1 VTSGRRRQAVI
12 LAGGKGTR
20 LRPFTTTLPKPL
32 VPVGDHP
39 IIEIVLRQL
48 KHFGFADVVIS
59 TGHLAG
65 LIEAYCG
72 DGRRWGMKI
81 RYVHEERPLG
91 TSGALKLI
99 RGLQPHFLTINGDI
113 LTTLDFGR
121 LFARHVGSGAAA
133 TIGVCARES
142 PVDFGVLTLDGED
155 TLVRYD
161 EKPSYRYLVSM
172 GVNAFDRRALELV
185 RRGES
190 LGIPDLIDRVMASGT
205 RVAGF
210 RNKAEW
216 LDIGRPTD
224 YELAQE
230 IFSSP
235 RRRARYLRK

>member
-1 VTSGRRRQAVI
+1 MTSRRRQAVI

-39 IIEIVLRQL
+39 IIAIVLRQL
-48 KHFGFADVVIS
+48 KHFGFGDVVIS
-59 TGHLAG
+59 TGHLAE

-72 DGRRWGMKI
+72 DGRRWGLRI
-81 RYVHEERPLG
+81 RYVREDKPLG

-113 LTTLDFGR
+113 LTTLDYAE
-121 LFARHVGSGAAA
+121 LFDRHRGSGAAA
-133 TIGVCARES
+133 TIGVCARQS
-142 PVDFGVLTLDGED
+142 PVDFGVLTLDDGD
-155 TLVRYD
+155 TLIRYD

-172 GVNAFDRRALELV
+172 GVNAFDRRALEHV
-185 RRGES
+185 RRGEA
-190 LGIPDLIDRVMASGT
+190 LGIPDLIGRIMASGG
-205 RVAGF
+205 RVAGY
-210 RNKAEW
+210 RNTAEW

-235 RRRARYLRK
+235 RRRARYLRR